1 MITPYSF
8 GLDYNGN
15 NRNVINKYKDWVNA
29 EIRADLQKNRSEC
42 VNIFINLSG
51 DFNKASAIRS
61 HNAFLGKEVYIVGHR
76 RYDIRGTVGTN
87 HYETIYHADD
97 LREVVDKL
105 HAEGY
110 TIFAVDNIEKYNP
123 ECIFD
128 VQFPIKSAFLYGE
141 EGDGLSKRSIQMC
154 DRMIYIQQYGSV
166 RSLNVASAASIV
178 MYEYTRQYNQRNS
191 YEKM

>member
-8 GLDYNGN
+8 GLDYNGD
-15 NRNVINKYKDWVNA
+15 NRNVVSKYKEWVNA

-42 VNIFINLSG
+42 INIFINLSG

-61 HNAFLGKEVYIVGHR
+61 HNAFLGKEVYIVGRR
-76 RYDIRGTVGTN
+76 RYDTRGTVGTY
-87 HYETIYHADD
+87 HYENVYHADD

-105 HAEGY
+105 HREGY
-110 TIFAVDNIEKYNP
+110 IIFAVDNIEKYNP
-123 ECIFD
+123 ENIFD
-128 VQFPIKSAFLYGE
+128 VEFPIKSAFLYGE

-166 RSLNVASAASIV
+166 RSLNVASAASII
-178 MYEYTRQYNQRNS
+178 MYEYTRQYN
-191 YEKM
+191 KMCG

>member
-1 MITPYSF
+1 MITKYSY
-8 GLDYNGN
+8 GEHCQDLAK
-15 NRNVINKYKDWVNA
+15 RNVLDKYKTWLDE
-29 EIRADLQKNRSEC
+29 EIRADLELNRSPM
-42 VNIFINLSG
+42 VNIFVNLQG
-51 DFNKASAIRS
+51 EYNKASAIRS
-61 HNAFLGKEVYIVGHR
+61 HNAFLGKEVYIVGRR
-76 RYDIRGTVGTN
+76 RYDVRGAVGTN

-105 HAEGY
+105 HGEGY

-123 ECIFD
+123 ENIFD

-166 RSLNVASAASIV
+166 RSLNVASAASII
-178 MYEYTRQYNQRNS
+178 MYEYTKQYNKRN
-191 YEKM
+191 